1 MDFINREVSSISKV
15 LISYNKEFLSAI
27 NKGR

>member
-1 MDFINREVSSISKV
+1 MDFINREVSSISNV
-15 LISYNKEFLSAI
+15 LTSYNKEFLSAI